1 MYSVHIVEVEWRN
14 LTEQYQYCAACPCSC
29 YCWQP
34 THTYGPFN
42 AIHKVNFLSI
52 QDDMQEK
59 KISKLDALILFI
71 IMCTHMEETR
81 LAYNNIVYVRSFTWD
96 RWIHTKSETDTQ
108 QTKNLT
114 QTRMCHCGGGA
125 ALTPLPPLSPQTHT
139 HKISTQT

>member
-1 MYSVHIVEVEWRN
+1 MFM
-14 LTEQYQYCAACPCSC
+14 LLLA
-29 YCWQP
+29 
-34 THTYGPFN
+34 THTHTHGPFN